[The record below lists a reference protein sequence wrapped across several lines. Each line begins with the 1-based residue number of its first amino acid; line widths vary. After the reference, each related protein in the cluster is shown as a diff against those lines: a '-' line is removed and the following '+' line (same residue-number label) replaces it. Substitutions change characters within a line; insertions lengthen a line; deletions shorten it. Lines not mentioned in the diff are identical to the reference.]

1 MRTANDD
8 ANHIMT
14 LDKNQMHAHWHGF
27 TQMAEYEPLEIESAD
42 GCFLTTTDGRRLFD
56 GVSSLWCNVHGH
68 RHPKIDAAIRDQ
80 LDRVAHV
87 TSLGMSAEIT
97 ERLARKLVEITP
109 GDLSHVFFSSDG
121 ASSIEAALKMAMQY
135 WRQRN
140 DPKSE
145 KTNYLA
151 LGAAYHGDTTGG
163 VSLGG
168 ITHFHE
174 LFAPILFSPVRGPT
188 PCTYRLPAGVSG
200 EAACEHYAGE
210 FESLFQQHHQTLAAI
225 VIEPLVQGAAGM
237 VTHPIGLLSRIR
249 ELCDR
254 YDVLLIC
261 DEVATGFGR
270 TGRLFAGDHE
280 SVTPDIL
287 CLGKGLTGGY
297 LPMAATIARPHIY
310 DAFLAPTADSYQFFH
325 GHTFGGNPLAAAAA
339 IASIELFESGRLIED
354 VQRKSD
360 LLRNRLAPLAD
371 HPNVGDI
378 RGRGLMVG
386 IELVKDAK
394 TKEAFEASD
403 LVGQT
408 VCQYA
413 IQRGVWIRPLSDV
426 VILMPPLVAS
436 DQELESLADIVVDS
450 VHAKFPSGA
459 EVPVGDTA
467 KG

>member
-1 MRTANDD
+1 M
-8 ANHIMT
+8 
-14 LDKNQMHAHWHGF
+14 L
-27 TQMAEYEPLEIESAD
+27 EYEPLEIESAD
-42 GCFLTTTDGRRLFD
+42 GCFLNTTDGRRLFD

-68 RHPKIDAAIRDQ
+68 RHPKIDIAIRDQ

-87 TSLGMSAEIT
+87 TSLGMSGETT

-121 ASSIEAALKMAMQY
+121 SSSVEAALKMAMQY
-135 WRQRN
+135 WRQRK
-140 DPKSE
+140 DPRPE

-188 PCTYRLPAGVSG
+188 PCSYRLPDGVGSQD
-200 EAACEHYAGE
+200 ACDHYAQE
-210 FESLFQQHHQTLAAI
+210 FESLFARHHQALAAI
-225 VIEPLVQGAAGM
+225 VMEPLVQGAAGM
-237 VTHPIGLLSRIR
+237 VTHPVGLLSRIR
-249 ELCDR
+249 QLCDR
-254 YDVLLIC
+254 YDVLMIC

-270 TGRLFAGDHE
+270 TGRMFACEHE
-280 SVTPDIL
+280 AVTPDIL

-310 DAFLAPTADSYQFFH
+310 EAFLAPTADSHQFFH

-339 IASIELFESGRLIED
+339 LASIELFESEETLND
-354 VQRKSD
+354 VARKSEY
-360 LLRNRLAPLAD
+360 LSKRLSPLAG

-386 IELVKDAK
+386 IELVKDSQ
-394 TKEAFEASD
+394 TKAAFDSNE
-403 LVGQT
+403 LVGHQ
-408 VCQYA
+408 VCKQA
-413 IQRGVWIRPLSDV
+413 IERGVWIRPLSDV
-426 VILMPPLVAS
+426 VILMPPLVSS
-436 DQELESLADIVVDS
+436 DQELNLLASAVVESIDAELSA
-450 VHAKFPSGA
+450 GA
-459 EVPVGDTA
+459 TV
-467 KG
+467 KGSRNV